1 MELANGSAKVLEPS
15 AQDSVEVEVEL
26 GKASSGSPK
35 VARSLSTAFFASGMF
50 VAFKVRAYGR

>member
-1 MELANGSAKVLEPS
+1 MEPS